1 MQCSGKNILLIH
13 DQIEQKNTGIFRR
26 YFGWLQDL
34 LTAQSGLAAYIA
46 IIFVNFAIFCG
57 SSWQIFLPNTDP
69 ARYQCYALTFW
80 LGSKAVNLLPT
91 VQCAF
96 LGHGTQPS
104 FRMLPIEYPPL
115 ILLPLSLALLAPI
128 AYYQL
133 AFAFLMS
140 LVSVIIYWLLMRYG
154 SRHSALI
161 FALYLF
167 IGGLAT
173 AQLRF
178 DLIPATLTLLFLIA
192 AERKHWTAAY
202 IALAFGVLCKL
213 YPLLFLPTLFIAE
226 QRDAGRFF
234 TPPASSSLL
243 DLPRHLRRTLRQA
256 PHWQWRNLLLF
267 VAIVGGITC
276 IFALLN
282 FQEAVLSQFLYFVQR
297 PIEIEATS
305 STFLYLS
312 AHFGYPLHIVYT
324 FGSLNILSP
333 FDSLVSSLS
342 TLLFL
347 LGCVYT
353 IYMQWHER
361 IDITQTTIALLLVFI
376 ATGKV
381 FSPQYLI
388 WLMPLLAYA
397 GASDLFWL
405 LCWSIISS
413 LTTFIYMVLYPLAL
427 SNPLQIPFV
436 PGYLQIVTLRNA
448 LTVFITLAYLFNWF
462 QARQRKAWPSQLTG
476 KETRQLVH
484 I

>member
-1 MQCSGKNILLIH
+1 MIQ
-13 DQIEQKNTGIFRR
+13 DQIEQKKTGIFRR

-34 LTAQSGLAAYIA
+34 LAAQSGLAAYIA

-80 LGSKAVNLLPT
+80 LGSKATSLLPAT
-91 VQCAF
+91 QCAF
-96 LGHGTQPS
+96 LGHVTQPS
-104 FRMLPIEYPPL
+104 FHMLPIEYPPL

-128 AYYQL
+128 TYYQL

-140 LVSVIIYWLLMRYG
+140 LVSVLIYWLLMRYS

-178 DLIPATLTLLFLIA
+178 DLIPAALTLLFLIA

-226 QRDAGRFF
+226 QRDRSQFF
-234 TPPASSSLL
+234 TPPASSSWPN
-243 DLPRHLRRTLRQA
+243 LPYNLWQTFRQA
-256 PHWQWRNLLLF
+256 SQWRWKNLLLF
-267 VAIVGGITC
+267 LAIIGSITG

-282 FQEAVLSQFLYFVQR
+282 FQEAVLSQFLYFAQR

-312 AHFGYPLHIVYT
+312 AYLGYPLHIVYT

-333 FDSLVSSLS
+333 FDSLVSSIF
-342 TLLFL
+342 TILFL

-353 IYMQWHER
+353 IYLQWHER
-361 IDITQTTIALLLVFI
+361 IDITQATIALLLVFI

-405 LCWSIISS
+405 LCWGIVSA
-413 LTTFIYMVLYPLAL
+413 LTTFIYMVLYPLSL
-427 SNPLQIPFV
+427 NNPLQIPFV

-448 LTVFITLAYLFNWF
+448 LVIFITLAYLFNWF
-462 QARQRKAWPSQLTG
+462 QARQRKAWSAHLTG
-476 KETRQLVH
+476 KETRQLMHV
-484 I
+484 

>member
-1 MQCSGKNILLIH
+1 MIQ
-13 DQIEQKNTGIFRR
+13 DQIEQKKTGVFRR

-34 LTAQSGLAAYIA
+34 LAAQSGLAAYIA

-80 LGSKAVNLLPT
+80 LGSKATSLLPAT
-91 VQCAF
+91 QCAF
-96 LGHGTQPS
+96 LGHVTQPS
-104 FRMLPIEYPPL
+104 FHMLPIEYPPL

-128 AYYQL
+128 TYYQL

-140 LVSVIIYWLLMRYG
+140 LVSVLIYWLLMRYS

-178 DLIPATLTLLFLIA
+178 DLIPAALTLLFLIA

-226 QRDAGRFF
+226 QRDSSQFF
-234 TPPASSSLL
+234 TPPASSSLP
-243 DLPRHLRRTLRQA
+243 DLPHNLWQTFRQA
-256 PHWQWRNLLLF
+256 SQWRWKNLLLF
-267 VAIVGGITC
+267 LAIIGSITG

-282 FQEAVLSQFLYFVQR
+282 FQEAVLSQFLYFAQR

-312 AHFGYPLHIVYT
+312 AYLGYPLHIVYT

-333 FDSLVSSLS
+333 FDSLVSSIF

-347 LGCVYT
+347 LGCAYT
-353 IYMQWHER
+353 IYTQWHER
-361 IDITQTTIALLLVFI
+361 IDITQATIALLLVFI

-405 LCWSIISS
+405 LSWGIVSA
-413 LTTFIYMVLYPLAL
+413 LTTFIYMVLYPLSL
-427 SNPLQIPFV
+427 NNPLQIPFV

-448 LTVFITLAYLFNWF
+448 LVIFITLAYLFNWF
-462 QARQRKAWPSQLTG
+462 QARQRKAWSAHLTG
-476 KETRQLVH
+476 KETRQLIHV
-484 I
+484 